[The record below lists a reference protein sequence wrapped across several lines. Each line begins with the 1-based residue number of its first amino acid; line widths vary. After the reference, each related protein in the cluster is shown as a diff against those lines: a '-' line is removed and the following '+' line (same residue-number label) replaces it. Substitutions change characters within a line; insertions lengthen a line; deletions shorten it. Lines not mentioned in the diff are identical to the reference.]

1 MARPFGSLIPSIS
14 NRLSTWNEIQ
24 DHVTKAAAPR
34 VRPTI
39 TLSREFG
46 CEGFVLA
53 DALKARLEALSGEP
67 WNVYDKTLLETVAK
81 EEGIDVATLTRLG
94 ETARSFEKLG
104 ITPPEYH
111 QHADAFRVLAE
122 RLVQFATVGN
132 AIVIGRGGAVLCQ
145 SLPNCFHV
153 RIEAP
158 LAWRV
163 KSMAARLEMT
173 EGEASQFVASHA
185 SAREQFMREQLRVD
199 PHDRSFF
206 NVTFNN
212 ARSDVPAMTAAITG
226 YLQASWKDQSYFKA

>member
-1 MARPFGSLIPSIS
+1 MARPFGSLIPSIT
-14 NRLSTWNEIQ
+14 NRLSTWQDIQ

-39 TLSREFG
+39 TLSRQFG

-53 DALKARLEALSGEP
+53 DALKSQLEALSGEP
-67 WNVYDKTLLETVAK
+67 WNVYDKTLLEAVAK
-81 EEGIDVATLTRLG
+81 EEGVELDTLKRLG

-111 QHADAFRVLAE
+111 AHAAAFRVLAE

-132 AIVIGRGGAVLCQ
+132 AIILGRGGAVLCQ

-163 KSMAARLEMT
+163 QSMAARLEMA
-173 EGEASQFVASHA
+173 EAEATQFVVSHG
-185 SAREQFMREQLRVD
+185 SAREEFMREQLRVD

-206 NVTFNN
+206 NLTFNN
-212 ARSDVPAMTAAITG
+212 AKSGVPAMAAAISG
-226 YLQASWKDQSYFKA
+226 YVKASWKEPGYFKP